1 MDAEERLRQLQESK
15 AKANEEKNEAV
26 TKLEELCKN
35 VVKIFEEKSNLEK
48 ELEIK
53 VRECELLSKMQKKDE
68 YNQVLQ
74 KKIDKK
80 RKKIKSLKK
89 ELQRKDCE
97 LQSALQEVQTQQEEM
112 SRAQKELEKEHKEVM
127 KLYKEK
133 EELACSYNSEKA
145 QLSKRV
151 QILTSN
157 KEDMEVTY
165 T

>member
-1 MDAEERLRQLQESK
+1 M
-15 AKANEEKNEAV
+15 

-35 VVKIFEEKSNLEK
+35 VVKISEEKSNLVK

-53 VRECELLSKMQKKDE
+53 VRECELLSKMQQKDE
-68 YNQVLQ
+68 ALNQVLQ
-74 KKIDKK
+74 KKIGKK

-89 ELQRKDCE
+89 ELQRKDCK
-97 LQSALQEVQTQQEEM
+97 LQSAMQEVQTQQEEM

-127 KLYKEK
+127 KLHKAKEK
-133 EELACSYNSEKA
+133 LACSYNSEKA

-151 QILTSN
+151 QILTSD